1 METIAVLLPS
11 GKVELMSQQSPIRE
25 SMLSALLYSGL
36 AGAAPARQRGSHD
49 SLAALVGQQARK

>member
-1 METIAVLLPS
+1 VLLPS